1 MATSRTKQPLYLKI
15 HGILKD
21 RILHGQY
28 PLDAYLPPEP
38 KLEEEFGVSKITVR
52 GAVKLLVQE
61 GYVETSS
68 GKGTRV
74 VRNTSTS
81 KRFTWKRFTEILVEE
96 GHRIDKKVLG
106 AAIVPTGSDERLQE
120 LFGAACLRIER
131 LYSLDDAP
139 YIHYTHYLP
148 AHAED
153 DPAQPALEGQS
164 LYGWLEEQGIAIARM
179 RDEFSVGSPGA
190 AAAESLGVEKDAV
203 LLKRVRLAH
212 DETGRAAEYSEGFYR
227 DGMHPYVVYYE
238 V

>member
-52 GAVKLLVQE
+52 NAVKLLVQE
-61 GYVETSS
+61 GYLETSS

-74 VRNTSTS
+74 VRNTSIS
-81 KRFTWKRFTEILVEE
+81 KLSTWKRFTEVLVEE
-96 GHRIDKKVLG
+96 GYRIDKRVLRAG
-106 AAIVPTGSDERLQE
+106 IVPTGSSERLRGM
-120 LFGAACLRIER
+120 FGENCLRIER
-131 LYSLDDAP
+131 LYSLDDMP

-153 DPAQPALEGQS
+153 PVRSGLQGQS
-164 LYGWLEEQGIAIARM
+164 LYGWLEEQDIVIARM
-179 RDEFSVGSPGA
+179 RDEFSVGSLGA
-190 AAAESLGVEKDAV
+190 DAAEVLGVGADAV
-203 LLKRVRLAH
+203 LLKRLRLAF
-212 DETGRAAEYSEGFYR
+212 DDTGRAVECSEGFYR
-227 DGMHPYVVYYE
+227 DGMHPYVVNYE

>member
-28 PLDAYLPPEP
+28 PLDSYLPPEP
-38 KLEEEFGVSKITVR
+38 KLEEEFAVSKITVR
-52 GAVKLLVQE
+52 NAVKLLVQE
-61 GYVETSS
+61 GYLETSS

-81 KRFTWKRFTEILVEE
+81 KLSTWKRFTEILVEE
-96 GHRIDKKVLG
+96 GHRIGKQLLHAEIIRTG
-106 AAIVPTGSDERLQE
+106 AEGRLRE
-120 LFGAACLRIER
+120 LFGESCLRIER
-131 LYSLDDAP
+131 LYTLDDVP

-148 AHAED
+148 ARAED
-153 DPAQPALEGQS
+153 PTESGLQGQS

-179 RDEFSVGSPGA
+179 RDEFSVGSPDVGIA
-190 AAAESLGVEKDAV
+190 DSLGIPPGTP
-203 LLKRVRLAH
+203 LLKRLRFAY
-212 DETGRAAEYSEGFYR
+212 DEQGLAAECSEGYYR
-227 DGMHPYVVYYE
+227 AGMHPYVVNYE